1 MALRLG
7 AARLGLATLVVAL
20 ASASGSASLAT
31 PTASGACDE
40 ATARQLIAEH
50 NLNSFLLPDPV
61 LQLLCGPFTGPGSQ
75 AMAIVVGP
83 LPTCWPSQ
91 EWAVFSLVGG
101 EWRLVLEQTRFIQP
115 PLVAVGSDI
124 QETRPIF
131 RPGDSRCIPT
141 GGTHARLWHWNGT
154 RFLAGPWKQVKPPDP
169 ITRAEIYSPS
179 RNLGCQL
186 IDQGTGSPGVV
197 CASYKPPHW
206 VSLTLD
212 GRLKICPRGPRC
224 TGNWGEGTH
233 FRLLAYG
240 RQITVGRFRCDSQPS
255 GIKCVVIRSGKGFL
269 ISRAGV
275 TRVG

>member
-101 EWRLVLEQTRFIQP
+101 EWRLVLDSSDERF
-115 PLVAVGSDI
+115 
-124 QETRPIF
+124 
-131 RPGDSRCIPT
+131 
-141 GGTHARLWHWNGT
+141 
-154 RFLAGPWKQVKPPDP
+154 AGPGIAGAIRRRSFRVHERK
-169 ITRAEIYSPS
+169 
-179 RNLGCQL
+179 
-186 IDQGTGSPGVV
+186 
-197 CASYKPPHW
+197 AS
-206 VSLTLD
+206 
-212 GRLKICPRGPRC
+212 
-224 TGNWGEGTH
+224 
-233 FRLLAYG
+233 A
-240 RQITVGRFRCDSQPS
+240 
-255 GIKCVVIRSGKGFL
+255 
-269 ISRAGV
+269 
-275 TRVG
+275 